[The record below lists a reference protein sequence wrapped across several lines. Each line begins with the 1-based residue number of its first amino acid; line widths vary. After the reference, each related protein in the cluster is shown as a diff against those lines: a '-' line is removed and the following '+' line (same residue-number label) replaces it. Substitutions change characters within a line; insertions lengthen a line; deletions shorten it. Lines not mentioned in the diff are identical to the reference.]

1 MRLITWFWMRK
12 EKISKKLFKI
22 PCPLKNDN
30 KRCLIFHNR
39 QGGTMY
45 NFRIVIIIIVLF
57 LIAQSLTGPVNAQ
70 SDKTMQYVNQT
81 FYNKRLSLIRTGYD
95 RWKGLGDT
103 YPQEKHIS
111 ELNHHFYSAVNDFNF
126 GRDADGKGIMP
137 FMVGYAFGWPIGG
150 FYFLGYTTDFRNFFR
165 KDKDESN
172 GYYKAF
178 TVGANVDLRL
188 ITLQGDATVAG
199 GTLSFYG
206 KSYIAFL
213 KSFVGAGISTF
224 GLKNRTIPGAA
235 AIPANTVLLS
245 KGIESNAAPVNVQ
258 QIIDKGSYALD
269 MIEFGTNYVR
279 YFNTG
284 LKYFKLVKARYVPNI
299 STAYHQFVDYKDWEN
314 MKWDLE
320 LFYESRG
327 KTLTKS
333 FSPKDYEARVVFYKF
348 LGDQSDAIS
357 SDVGSTGITWRPAAF
372 LGLSY
377 KSKEDAI
384 TQTLTE
390 SGQAYTGE
398 YGAGGE
404 VGIGLRVLGFKRFG
418 FQEDTYVKL
427 SYFINYSQY
436 FERLPAMTSGLKFRV
451 LF

>member
-1 MRLITWFWMRK
+1 MI
-12 EKISKKLFKI
+12 
-22 PCPLKNDN
+22 
-30 KRCLIFHNR
+30 
-39 QGGTMY
+39 Q
-45 NFRIVIIIIVLF
+45 FRIVCTGLF
-57 LIAQSLTGPVNAQ
+57 LITLFLPTPVFPQ
-70 SDKTMQYVNQT
+70 SDRTAEYINQT
-81 FYNKRLSLIRTGYD
+81 FYYKRLSLIRTGYD
-95 RWKGLGDT
+95 RWKGLADA

-126 GRDADGKGIMP
+126 GKDADGKGIMP

-165 KDKDESN
+165 KDKDESA

-188 ITLQGDATVAG
+188 VTLQGDATVTG
-199 GTLSFYG
+199 STVFFYG
-206 KSYIAFL
+206 KSYLAPFR
-213 KSFVGAGISTF
+213 SFIGAGVSKF
-224 GLKNRTIPGAA
+224 GL
-235 AIPANTVLLS
+235 ANTIAALSSANTADPVLLS
-245 KGIESNAAPVNVQ
+245 KNAAKQNVNGTGPQ
-258 QIIDKGSYALD
+258 TIINKGRYALD
-269 MIEFGTNYVR
+269 MIEFGTSYVR

-284 LKYFKLVKARYVPNI
+284 IKYFKLIKAKYVPNI
-299 STAYHQFVDYKDWEN
+299 STAYHQFVDYKEWEN
-314 MKWDLE
+314 LSWDVE

-327 KTLTKS
+327 KTLTQS
-333 FSPKDYEARVVFYKF
+333 FSPKDYEARVVIYKF
-348 LGDQSDAIS
+348 LGGQSDALS
-357 SDVGSTGITWRPAAF
+357 TDVGTTGITWRPAAF

-384 TQTLTE
+384 GQTLTE

-398 YGAGGE
+398 HGAGGE
-404 VGIGLRVLGFKRFG
+404 AGIGFRVLGFKRFG

-427 SYFINYSQY
+427 SYFVNYSQY